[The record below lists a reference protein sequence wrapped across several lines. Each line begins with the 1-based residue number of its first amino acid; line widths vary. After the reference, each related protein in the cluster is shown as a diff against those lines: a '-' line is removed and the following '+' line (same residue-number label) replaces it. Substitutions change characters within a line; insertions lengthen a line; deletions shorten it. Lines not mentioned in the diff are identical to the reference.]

1 MPSAPIKAMIMAAGR
16 GERMRPLTD
25 STPKPLLKVRGKPL
39 IGWHAEAL
47 ARGGFTELV
56 INTAWLGEQVESHFN
71 QQSHSPLSIAYSHEG
86 IDFGSALETAG
97 GIARALP
104 LLGDVFWLLA
114 GDVFVP
120 GFEFSQAAV
129 DRFIAG

>member
-39 IGWHAEAL
+39 IAWHAEAL

-56 INTAWLGEQVESHFN
+56 INTAWLGEQIESHFN
-71 QQSHSPLSIAYSHEG
+71 PAKPLAAFHRLLARRHRFRRRAG
-86 IDFGSALETAG
+86 NRRRHRARVAAAGRCVLGAG
-97 GIARALP
+97 GRR
-104 LLGDVFWLLA
+104 VCA
-114 GDVFVP
+114 GL
-120 GFEFSQAAV
+120 
-129 DRFIAG
+129 